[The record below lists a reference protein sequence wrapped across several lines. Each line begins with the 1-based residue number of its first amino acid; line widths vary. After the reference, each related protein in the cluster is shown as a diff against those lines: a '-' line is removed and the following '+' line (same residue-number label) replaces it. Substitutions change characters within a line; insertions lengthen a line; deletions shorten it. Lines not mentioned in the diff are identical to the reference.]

1 MLNKSTFLR
10 VSKRTETKTTK
21 SRMEM
26 TKTRDDRVISHIN
39 LNFWQF
45 YAGN

>member
-1 MLNKSTFLR
+1 MLNRSTFLR
-10 VSKRTETKTTK
+10 VSKRTEPKTTK
-21 SRMEM
+21 SGMET
-26 TKTRDDRVISHIN
+26 TKTRDDHVISPIN